1 MRGIADQAIVTIV
14 AMANWLRQGAALMK
28 RLLVVEDDVT
38 LRQSLQRG
46 MTLEGY
52 VVFTAATGIEGYQL
66 AIQ

>member
-1 MRGIADQAIVTIV
+1 MIHPSHHRHDWGGGELV
-14 AMANWLRQGAALMK
+14 QGAPLMK

-46 MTLEGY
+46 LILEGY
-52 VVFTAATGIEGYQL
+52 VVFTAGTGSEGYQL